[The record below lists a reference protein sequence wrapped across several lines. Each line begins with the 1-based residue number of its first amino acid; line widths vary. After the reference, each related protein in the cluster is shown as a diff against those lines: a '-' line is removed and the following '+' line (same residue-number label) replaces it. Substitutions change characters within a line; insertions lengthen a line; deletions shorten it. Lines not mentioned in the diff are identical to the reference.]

1 MPRRRGRRHARA
13 RGTAY
18 RERAWDR
25 RPGLRRSLPLV
36 AAALG
41 AVAAAVGAAVHGLG
55 FPVDV
60 AGVLLVVG
68 AAATVLTRAR
78 PLRGALFMA
87 LLSAVVVTVLYG
99 S

>member
-25 RPGLRRSLPLV
+25 PGLRRSLPLV

-41 AVAAAVGAAVHGLG
+41 AVAAVVGAAVHGLG
-55 FPVDV
+55 FPLDV

>member
-1 MPRRRGRRHARA
+1 MPRRRGGRPARA

-25 RPGLRRSLPLV
+25 PGARPFPLV

-55 FPVDV
+55 FPIDV

-68 AAATVLTRAR
+68 AAATALTRAR